1 MVPCKCWD
9 CDLRSVKNGTG
20 HLIGFTLNLS
30 TAFGGV
36 AILMILSLSI
46 QEHVISFICFYHGLF
61 PSSVSYSFQ
70 STGLLPH

>member
-1 MVPCKCWD
+1 MPPVCLFFCFLAEDCFGSSVYFMVPCKCWD

-36 AILMILSLSI
+36 AILMILSLA
-46 QEHVISFICFYHGLF
+46 L
-61 PSSVSYSFQ
+61 
-70 STGLLPH
+70 

>member
-36 AILMILSLSI
+36 AILMILILA
-46 QEHVISFICFYHGLF
+46 L
-61 PSSVSYSFQ
+61 
-70 STGLLPH
+70 